1 MVLGGTKRGQQMP
14 MLDSQP
20 LPFLLTPQEDWI
32 SMAEESL
39 EFAHPLLF
47 KRDGSLLTLALP
59 SAGNRFNLEFT
70 KVVLFSLKLFLWLL
84 SIHNQTEKD
93 LL

>member
-1 MVLGGTKRGQQMP
+1 
-14 MLDSQP
+14 
-20 LPFLLTPQEDWI
+20 
-32 SMAEESL
+32 MAEECL

-47 KRDGSLLTLALP
+47 ERDGSLLTLAPP
-59 SAGNRFNLEFT
+59 SGNRFNLEFT

-84 SIHNQTEKD
+84 SIHNQTEKG